1 MLSNILNQSFP
12 WWEGGDINIILCSYC
27 FLCFVFLLN
36 NLNPVTFVQSD
47 YCWRSEL
54 ISDITLIFFSIGGY
68 YDSGK
73 IFCLNNSLQTKL
85 QFVYPKYC
93 ISFMCIITYSQIKN
107 IAFVTVI
114 VFLFR
119 LVQSSSV

>member
-1 MLSNILNQSFP
+1 MVGR
-12 WWEGGDINIILCSYC
+12 GGDINIILCSYC